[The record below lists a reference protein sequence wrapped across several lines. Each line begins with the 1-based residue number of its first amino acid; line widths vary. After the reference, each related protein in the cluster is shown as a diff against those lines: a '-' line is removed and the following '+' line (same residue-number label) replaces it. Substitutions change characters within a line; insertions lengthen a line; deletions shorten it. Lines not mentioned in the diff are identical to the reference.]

1 MATTSKRPLG
11 FGIFGFAFAMTG
23 LIFVFA
29 GQGVLGLTLA
39 AVGLGLFVIAV
50 FAARKP
56 ASGAVEGHPTSP
68 AEHVRARS

>member
-1 MATTSKRPLG
+1 
-11 FGIFGFAFAMTG
+11 MTG

-39 AVGLGLFVIAV
+39 AAGLGLFVIGVVAS
-50 FAARKP
+50 RKP